1 MKTDSGKPET
11 ASGTTSTTMRAIV
24 HDAYGEAD
32 VLRLERID
40 RPEIGEAEVLVRVQ
54 AAGVD
59 QGLWHIMAGLPY
71 PIRLAG
77 YGFRAPKTRVRGR
90 ELAGRVEAVGSA
102 VTTFRP
108 GDEVVGIGEG
118 ALAECAAAA
127 AGKLAPRRTGLPG
140 RRPRSPSPAPPRCR
154 PCAIT
159 AACIPANGCWSSAR
173 RAASGP
179 TRCRSPRPSG
189 RR

>member
-1 MKTDSGKPET
+1 
-11 ASGTTSTTMRAIV
+11 MRAIV
-24 HDAYGEAD
+24 HDTYGEAD

-40 RPEIGEAEVLVRVQ
+40 RPAIGEDEVLVRVQ

-102 VTTFRP
+102 
-108 GDEVVGIGEG
+108 
-118 ALAECAAAA
+118 
-127 AGKLAPRRTGLPG
+127 
-140 RRPRSPSPAPPRCR
+140 
-154 PCAIT
+154 
-159 AACIPANGCWSSAR
+159 
-173 RAASGP
+173 
-179 TRCRSPRPSG
+179 
-189 RR
+189 